1 MTGKLIGTLVCVAL
15 GFLAAQAS
23 AQSSAFGVE
32 YSWGASLGVME
43 QSVQQSSLNRTYP
56 GATIMNLIVKPFLKL
71 DSAHDLR
78 QDDIAAEYSRY
89 SDPKFGLPQAFQRPR
104 QMRLG
109 FRIRF

>member
-15 GFLAAQAS
+15 GFLATQAS

-32 YSWGASLGVME
+32 YSWGTSLGVME
-43 QSVQQSSLNRTYP
+43 QSEQLSSLDRSYLNSTFMRL
-56 GATIMNLIVKPFLKL
+56 MVKPFLKL
-71 DSAHDLR
+71 DTAQSLR
-78 QDDIAAEYSRY
+78 QDDVAAGYFRFP
-89 SDPKFGLPQAFQRPR
+89 DPEFGLPQGFQRPR